1 MKKVNV
7 ITVQAELI
15 NTLTIEDTLRS
26 QYTALDL
33 IIKDK
38 KATITDER
46 KANREKAEGLFKS
59 LGTAVAAVECANAIL
74 PKRMVKDANARK
86 ASQRQRDWL
95 KARLAV
101 VFKDYDFE
109 TNGSSLVAVL
119 VGDEAIREARE
130 LLVSFE
136 RINSLAKGGKV
147 TEEILVEAIRKETV
161 QAKTIDPVN
170 GSSMSDEIFAQL
182 LAARG
187 LTVSDLA
194 KVAEQKQA

>member
-1 MKKVNV
+1 V

-15 NTLTIEDTLRS
+15 NTLTIEQTLS
-26 QYTALDL
+26 AQYVALDA
-33 IIKDK
+33 IVKDK
-38 KATITDER
+38 KGDITTQR

-59 LGTAVAAVECANAIL
+59 LGTAIEAVNCANAIL

-86 ASQRQRDWL
+86 VAQRQRDWL

-136 RINSLAKGGKV
+136 RINSLTKGGKV
-147 TEEILVEAIRKETV
+147 NEDILVEAIRKETV
-161 QAKTIDPVN
+161 QAKTVDPVN
-170 GSSMSDEIFAQL
+170 GSSMSEEILSQL

-187 LTVSDLA
+187 LTISDLTKA
-194 KVAEQKQA
+194 AEQKQA